1 MFEVYLNDTG
11 LPYETAEQYFLQAH
25 RWAKKNCV
33 SYQKHE
39 VVDVTDV
46 SHTHDLIARY
56 LFRDERD
63 VIMFELKWSE

>member
-1 MFEVYLNDTG
+1 MREVWLDDGGIGYEQAGQRFES
-11 LPYETAEQYFLQAH
+11 AH

-63 VIMFELKWSE
+63 VIMFELKWS

>member
-1 MFEVYLNDTG
+1 MREVWLDDG
-11 LPYETAEQYFLQAH
+11 GRGYEQAEQRFESAH
-25 RWAKKNCV
+25 RWAKKNCI

-46 SHTHDLIARY
+46 SYTHDLIARY

-63 VIMFELKWSE
+63 VVMFELKWS